1 MVDGIYIIKYLS
13 KISVSLASFNINII
27 VINMLSFFSK
37 LLMTQVHAK
46 STKAMN
52 MKNQQLKHS
61 STSIS
66 NFVPV
71 SLVSFGGKLWV
82 LIVYASTMPS

>member
-27 VINMLSFFSK
+27 VINMLSFFFQTSHDSSAC
-37 LLMTQVHAK
+37 QIDQ
-46 STKAMN
+46 SYEYE
-52 MKNQQLKHS
+52 NQQLKHS

-82 LIVYASTMPS
+82 